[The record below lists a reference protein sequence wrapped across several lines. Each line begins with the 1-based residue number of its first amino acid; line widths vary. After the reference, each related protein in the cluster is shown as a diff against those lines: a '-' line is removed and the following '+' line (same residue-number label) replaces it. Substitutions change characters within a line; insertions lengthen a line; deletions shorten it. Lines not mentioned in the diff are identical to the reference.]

1 MTINPNN
8 EKYISAVESV
18 PTAVRQEGEPT
29 LVFRPGQERTLD
41 SQRFSLHPVLRQPPD
56 IDRLG
61 RAILE
66 MAMRQTA

>member
-1 MTINPNN
+1 MILNPNN
-8 EKYISAVESV
+8 EKYKSAVESV
-18 PTAVRQEGEPT
+18 LPGANEST
-29 LVFRPGQERTLD
+29 LVFRPGRERKLD
-41 SQRFSLHPVLRQPPD
+41 SQQFSLHPVLRQPPD